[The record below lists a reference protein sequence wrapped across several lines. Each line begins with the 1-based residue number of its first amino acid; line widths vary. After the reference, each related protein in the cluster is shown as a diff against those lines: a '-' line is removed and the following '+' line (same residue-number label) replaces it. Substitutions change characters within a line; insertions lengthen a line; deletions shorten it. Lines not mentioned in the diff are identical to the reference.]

1 MKDITEQLYD
11 LNEKFYKLFGRLK
24 SNEGA
29 LVSTQNKEEFAN
41 SIMGIY
47 KIEAKKLLIS
57 YEGEQAPALY
67 LLEYLAAAKKP
78 RRGLFRRNRA
88 MKVLDDQLVG
98 ILDDYFDTLKVQSEA
113 EELPHAE
120 PLPET
125 SEAAAA
131 HLEAA
136 EQSVVQLPVE
146 PAPKK
151 TSDPKH
157 EAEVQPAEQQTTDPL
172 TEQSE
177 APAVQ
182 SESDPTQS
190 LKKKHKRGNKDT
202 QSAEQ
207 STTSEAM
214 AAPTEA
220 SKQLSEPLKLE
231 EVPTDGGAQI
241 CLHIP

>member
-29 LVSTQNKEEFAN
+29 LVKTENKEAFAN
-41 SIMGIY
+41 SIMEIY

-67 LLEYLAAAKKP
+67 RLEYLAAAKMP

-88 MKVLDDQLVG
+88 MKVLDEQLER
-98 ILDDYFDTLKVQSEA
+98 ILDEYFDTLKVQSET

-125 SEAAAA
+125 LEAAAA

-136 EQSVVQLPVE
+136 EQSVVQLPAE

-157 EAEVQPAEQQTTDPL
+157 EAEVQPAEQQPKDPL
-172 TEQSE
+172 PEI
-177 APAVQ
+177 P
-182 SESDPTQS
+182 P
-190 LKKKHKRGNKDT
+190 KKKHKRGNNIT
-202 QSAEQ
+202 QPTEQ
-207 STTSEAM
+207 STTSEALS
-214 AAPTEA
+214 APTEA